1 MMWLVV
7 AAVIGMI
14 TGVLSCEART
24 PTYKPLPNLVILLV
38 GMGAV
43 IAIIATTGGHGMM
56 GYAFLGGLIITQVAY
71 APRIW
76 LRVFP
81 ESGFSYWQLVAR
93 QFTNPRDLRK
103 EYAAMLGE
111 RADQHPAA
119 G

>member
-7 AAVIGMI
+7 AAVIGLI
-14 TGVLSCEART
+14 TGLLSCEART
-24 PTYKPLPNLVILLV
+24 PTYKPLPNLVILMV

-43 IAIIATTGGHGMM
+43 IVITATTGGHGLMS
-56 GYAFLGGLIITQVAY
+56 YAFLGGLIITQVTY